1 MDEGRWLKSGFRPRR
16 ERERARERERE
27 GERESECRHEGE
39 TLKILFSGASA
50 CGARAQRAHKHA
62 YMGNVT
68 TCFCDLLHSR
78 FPVPMLRQV
87 LVDLCLML
95 VDFYLVLVDF
105 H

>member
-1 MDEGRWLKSGFRPRR
+1 MDEGRWLKSGFRPR
-16 ERERARERERE
+16 RERERE

-78 FPVPMLRQV
+78 VSLSHAKAGFGE
-87 LVDLCLML
+87 
-95 VDFYLVLVDF
+95 FYLIVNRF
-105 H
+105 